1 MSLFTLDDIRSQL
14 RNFDSGRDA
23 YCIVMVD
30 AIEAKCAAEPYYCP
44 AVFAWL
50 NDPTKS
56 TVHFRDEVAAPFR
69 EAEFVLIRKGSIADN
84 MQPYPFDDM
93 WMAIDSAMGRLRH
106 IGTPVTTGM
115 ADAMNRAGETVQLLW
130 FPHENVSIERTHDND
145 SLSDFT
151 DEKGRRWAW
160 VEDKARETITMGED
174 IELEVVS
181 ISPVEEKAVEEM
193 VARDEDYM
201 VAPEPKVLTMS
212 DVLFTYQRELCLR
225 ARRVRIENA
234 GGAETEMEAKQRME
248 AIYEHDTMELQYLA
262 QVKPL
267 TSVTEG

>member
-23 YCIVMVD
+23 YCIAMVD

-56 TVHFRDEVAAPFR
+56 TIHFRDEVAAPFR
-69 EAEFVLIRKGSIADN
+69 EADFVLARKGSIADN

-115 ADAMNRAGETVQLLW
+115 ADAMNRAGDTIQMLW
-130 FPHENVSIERTHDND
+130 FPHDNLSIERTHDND

-160 VEDKARETITMGED
+160 VEDKARETITMGQD
-174 IELEVVS
+174 IELEVVE
-181 ISPVEEKAVEEM
+181 IAPVEEM

-212 DVLFTYQRELCLR
+212 DVLFTYQRALCLR
-225 ARRVRIENA
+225 ARRIRIENA
-234 GGAETEMEAKQRME
+234 GSEETEIERGQRLE
-248 AIYEHDTMELQYLA
+248 AIAEHDTMETQYLA

-267 TSVTEG
+267 TSVSGE

>member
-14 RNFDSGRDA
+14 RNFDSGRNA

-50 NDPTKS
+50 NDPAKS
-56 TVHFRDEVAAPFR
+56 TIHFRDEVAAPFR
-69 EAEFVLIRKGSIADN
+69 EADFVLARKGSIADN

-93 WMAIDSAMGRLRH
+93 WMAIDSAMGRLRQV
-106 IGTPVTTGM
+106 GTPITEGM
-115 ADAMNRAGETVQLLW
+115 ARGINGAPDTVEFLW
-130 FPHENVSIERTHDND
+130 FPHEELRIDRTHDND

-151 DEKGRRWAW
+151 DERGRRWAW
-160 VEDKARETITMGED
+160 NLNPQPTVVMSEGDL
-174 IELEVVS
+174 ELEVVK
-181 ISPVEEKAVEEM
+181 ITPVEEKVVEEM

-212 DVLFTYQRELCLR
+212 DVLFTYQRALCLR

-234 GGAETEMEAKQRME
+234 GSVETKIEADQRME
-248 AIYEHDTMELQYLA
+248 AIAEHDTMETQYLA

-267 TSVTEG
+267 AELDS